1 MLSNL
6 YPLFSQFLLQ
16 LRASDPHSGMLATS
30 TKAGGGAEGASTE
43 SADDA
48 RTFIKLSK
56 MAEVGRKRGAERG
69 EGGLEVRDKM
79 LRKSG
84 TEDEKKVSAEDGE
97 NNHEGEDG
105 LTGVAEKQPGLKKY
119 PCPNCNNLFG
129 NMGALTNHFKKCYVL
144 SDKGAG
150 MAGGVGEKEE
160 KFEEVVKEEDKAMF
174 PCQLCGKIFFSL
186 IGLNI
191 HKGKYCKNQ
200 PTQQFSKE
208 EMDMEVDVEVGT
220 IEDQESDPEWEMS
233 DSKSKSKKDRS
244 SGKLQPFKC
253 PVHPCKRRQ
262 LDHMSMQNE
271 GFNILR
277 FSRTSHIPDHLRS
290 DHGAAKLQCN
300 LCEKE
305 FNGRATLGRHF
316 KKVHNIESGF
326 KQAEAINRHS
336 L

>member
-1 MLSNL
+1 
-6 YPLFSQFLLQ
+6 
-16 LRASDPHSGMLATS
+16 MLATS
-30 TKAGGGAEGASTE
+30 TKARGGAEGASGE
-43 SADDA
+43 SDDDA
-48 RTFIKLSK
+48 RTFINLSK
-56 MAEVGRKRGAERG
+56 MAEVGKKRGAERG
-69 EGGLEVRDKM
+69 IGGLEIRDKM
-79 LRKSG
+79 QRKSG

-97 NNHEGEDG
+97 NNKEGVDG
-105 LTGVAEKQPGLKKY
+105 LTGVAKKEPGLKKY
-119 PCPNCNNLFG
+119 PCPNCSNLFG

-150 MAGGVGEKEE
+150 VAGGVGEKEE
-160 KFEEVVKEEDKAMF
+160 KFGEVVKEEGKALF
-174 PCQLCGKIFFSL
+174 PCQQCGKIFFSMV
-186 IGLNI
+186 GLNI

-208 EMDMEVDVEVGT
+208 EMDMDVEVGT

-233 DSKSKSKKDRS
+233 DSKQR
-244 SGKLQPFKC
+244 FKC

-262 LDHMSMQNE
+262 LDYKSMQQTNE
-271 GFNILR
+271 GFNIFR

-300 LCEKE
+300 RCEKE

-336 L
+336 F

>member
-6 YPLFSQFLLQ
+6 HPLFSQFLLQ
-16 LRASDPHSGMLATS
+16 LRASDPDSGMLETS
-30 TKAGGGAEGASTE
+30 TKARGGAEGASRE
-43 SADDA
+43 SDDDA
-48 RTFIKLSK
+48 RTFMKLSK
-56 MAEVGRKRGAERG
+56 MAEVGKKRGAERG
-69 EGGLEVRDKM
+69 IGGLEIRDKM
-79 LRKSG
+79 QRKSG

-97 NNHEGEDG
+97 NNKEGVDG

-119 PCPNCNNLFG
+119 PCPNCYNLFG

-150 MAGGVGEKEE
+150 VAGGVGEKEE
-160 KFEEVVKEEDKAMF
+160 KFEEVVKEEGKALF
-174 PCQLCGKIFFSL
+174 PCQQCGKIFFSL
-186 IGLNI
+186 VGLNI

-208 EMDMEVDVEVGT
+208 EMDMEVEVGT
-220 IEDQESDPEWEMS
+220 IEDQESDPEWEMGMS
-233 DSKSKSKKDRS
+233 DSNSKSKKDHS
-244 SGKLQPFKC
+244 SGKLQRFKC

-262 LDHMSMQNE
+262 LDHKSMQNE
-271 GFNILR
+271 RFNIFR

-336 L
+336 F